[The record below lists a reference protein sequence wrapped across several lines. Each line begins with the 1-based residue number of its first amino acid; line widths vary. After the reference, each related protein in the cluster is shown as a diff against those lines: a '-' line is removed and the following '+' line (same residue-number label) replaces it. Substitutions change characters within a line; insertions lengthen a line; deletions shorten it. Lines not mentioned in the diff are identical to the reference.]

1 MREERD
7 VVRIVLLL
15 VLSVSMVSSAS
26 ILIRFSTSPPLAIV
40 FWRTLYGS
48 ILMAGLAVFR
58 GETAEYQSDKMKKTW
73 KWLVIIGVVL
83 SLHFSTWFTSLFL
96 TTVAASVVLVDSAPI
111 FTAILSTF
119 VLNEKLGKKSWAGIV
134 IAVVG
139 AVMLAW
145 NDFELVGGSA
155 LLGDLLALFGAV
167 FLALYFIGGRK
178 YARGLPVSVY
188 TSVVYFT
195 AAIVTLIF
203 SFLAGV
209 DILILEPTEV
219 ILFLALAI
227 FPTALG
233 HSVNNYLLTLVPAY
247 VVSAAVLGEPIG
259 ATILAMLFLG
269 ETPHPTTA
277 LWFCTILFGV
287 ALVLVEVASKG
298 SSSQAKL

>member
-1 MREERD
+1 MKEEGD
-7 VVRIVLLL
+7 VAQIVLLL

-48 ILMAGLAVFR
+48 ILMAGLAALK
-58 GETAEYQSDKMKKTW
+58 GETTQYQSPQMKRNW
-73 KWLVIIGVVL
+73 KWLILIGIVL

-96 TTVAASVVLVDSAPI
+96 TTVAASVVLVDSSPI
-111 FTAILSTF
+111 FTAILSTS
-119 VLNEKLGKKSWAGIV
+119 VLGEKLGKKSWAGIV

-139 AVMLAW
+139 AIMLTW
-145 NDFELVGGSA
+145 NDLELIGGMA
-155 LLGDLLALFGAV
+155 LVGDLLALLGAV

-178 YARGLPVSVY
+178 YAKGLPVSVY

-195 AAIVTLIF
+195 AAIATLF
-203 SFLAGV
+203 FALLAGV
-209 DILILEPTEV
+209 NVIILNPTEM
-219 ILFLALAI
+219 IIFLALAI

-259 ATILAMLFLG
+259 ATILAMIFLN
-269 ETPHPTTA
+269 EIPRPSTA
-277 LWFCTILFGV
+277 LWFCTILIGV
-287 ALVLVEVASKG
+287 ALVLFEVATTG
-298 SSSQAKL
+298 SSAEAEL